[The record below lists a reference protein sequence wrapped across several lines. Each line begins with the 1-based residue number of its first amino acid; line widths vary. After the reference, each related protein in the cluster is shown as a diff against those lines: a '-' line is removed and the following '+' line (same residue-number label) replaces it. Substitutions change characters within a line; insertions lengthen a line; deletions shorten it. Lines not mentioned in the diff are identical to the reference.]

1 VKPAEDPYRAIE
13 FGLPLPPARPIL
25 LELERTEFERAPTIA
40 LGTPMEIVSVIDATP
55 AGGIAASISATIK
68 R

>member
-13 FGLPLPPARPIL
+13 FGLPLPPARPI
-25 LELERTEFERAPTIA
+25 ELERSEIERAPTIA
-40 LGTPMEIVSVIDATP
+40 IGTPMEIDTP
-55 AGGIAASISATIK
+55 HELLYHRT